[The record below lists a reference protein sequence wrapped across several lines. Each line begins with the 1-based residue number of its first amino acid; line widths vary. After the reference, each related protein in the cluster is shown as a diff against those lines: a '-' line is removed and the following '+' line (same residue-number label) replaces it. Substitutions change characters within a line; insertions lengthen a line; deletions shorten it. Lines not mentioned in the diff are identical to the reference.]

1 VDGNTNPVFSAA
13 ASTHTNNDAGGPWW
27 KVDLA
32 GSFVINR
39 VDVYNRQD
47 CCSERL
53 SNVIVDLMKGGAVV
67 TTKQWNG
74 AVAAGAVAS
83 FKFDDVVADTVRV
96 RLPTAEYLTLPEV
109 VVNGKTAT
117 QAVRY
122 LRRYGVVRFVALIAA
137 VEIDNNHTVSVVVRV
152 VKWCS
157 RNG

>member
-1 VDGNTNPVFSAA
+1 MDGNTNPIFSAA

-83 FKFDDVVADTVRV
+83 FTFDDVIADTVRV

-109 VVNGKTAT
+109 VVNGKTPT
-117 QAVRY
+117 QTVRH

-137 VEIDNNHTVSVVVRV
+137 VKMTPSVIGSVF
-152 VKWCS
+152 S
-157 RNG
+157 RLSSI